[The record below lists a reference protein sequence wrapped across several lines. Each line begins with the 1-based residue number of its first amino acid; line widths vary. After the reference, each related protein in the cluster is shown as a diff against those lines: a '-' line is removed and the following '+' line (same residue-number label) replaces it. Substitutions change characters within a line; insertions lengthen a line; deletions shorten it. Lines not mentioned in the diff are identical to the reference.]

1 LYLVSALPEQRL
13 VEAAR
18 ASSLGDEV
26 PPDAEEVWLS
36 RLGDSTLLV
45 LAVVA
50 HAHGTS
56 AHEIRR
62 ATGQLRFTLGFSL
75 HELRRAELIEREH
88 RPGADHWFAT
98 PAGTRLGVVPYVV
111 RLLGAIK
118 PLYRGIPG
126 TGWSLGR
133 FSSIGTEH
141 GPPIFRPSFDLAG
154 VNDVDALAEVLR
166 TGLRGDRAYALT
178 KLIALN
184 DPRAVDSL
192 DEVAQRR
199 GEDEPLAREA
209 AVALG
214 SFDAPASI
222 ETLIALA
229 ASRDSL
235 VREAAVRSLGRLHAR
250 AAIPTLEDL
259 LRSYPSES
267 VRAAAASALG
277 RIGER
282 SAIKALADALAD
294 RDRGVGR
301 NARHALIELGAVRA
315 LHESSLRLEP
325 LRSIDA
331 VRARI
336 ASK

>member
-1 LYLVSALPEQRL
+1 MSALPEKRL
-13 VEAAR
+13 LDAAR

-56 AHEIRR
+56 AREIRR
-62 ATGQLRFTLGFSL
+62 ATGQLRLTLGYSL
-75 HELRRAELIEREH
+75 HELRAAELIEREH

-133 FSSIGTEH
+133 FSSVGTEH
-141 GPPIFRPSFDLAG
+141 GPPIFRPSFDLVG
-154 VNDVDALAEVLR
+154 IDDVDALAEVLH
-166 TGLRGDRAYALT
+166 TGLHGDRAYALT

-184 DPRAVDSL
+184 DPRSVSIL
-192 DEVAQRR
+192 SEVAQSH
-199 GEDEPLAREA
+199 GEDEPLARHA

-214 SFDAPASI
+214 SFHTPASI
-222 ETLIALA
+222 ETLIDLA
-229 ASRDSL
+229 AHRDSL
-235 VREAAVRSLGRLHAR
+235 VREAAARSLGRLR
-250 AAIPTLEDL
+250 ASAAVPTLEDL

-267 VRAAAASALG
+267 VRAAAACALG

-282 SAIKALADALAD
+282 SAVKSLAAALCD
-294 RDRGVGR
+294 RDRDVGR
-301 NARHALIELGAVRA
+301 NARHALIELGAVKA
-315 LHESSLRLEP
+315 LHENQLRLEP
-325 LRSIDA
+325 LRSLDA

-336 ASK
+336 ANK

>member
-1 LYLVSALPEQRL
+1 VAVAPRRL
-13 VEAAR
+13 DAAR
-18 ASSLGDEV
+18 AG
-26 PPDAEEVWLS
+26 A
-36 RLGDSTLLV
+36 R
-45 LAVVA
+45 AR
-50 HAHGTS
+50 TS

-75 HELRRAELIEREH
+75 HELRRVELIEREH
-88 RPGADHWFAT
+88 RPGADHWLAT

-118 PLYRGIPG
+118 PLYRE
-126 TGWSLGR
+126 R
-133 FSSIGTEH
+133 
-141 GPPIFRPSFDLAG
+141 RPS
-154 VNDVDALAEVLR
+154 R
-166 TGLRGDRAYALT
+166 
-178 KLIALN
+178 
-184 DPRAVDSL
+184 S
-192 DEVAQRR
+192 
-199 GEDEPLAREA
+199 
-209 AVALG
+209 
-214 SFDAPASI
+214 
-222 ETLIALA
+222 A
-229 ASRDSL
+229 ASTLPPRSKRSSNWPQ
-235 VREAAVRSLGRLHAR
+235 VATRWCARPAVRSLGRLHAR

-282 SAIKALADALAD
+282 SAIKALADALAG